1 MILSAL
7 VLAAALSASP
17 LQEATPAAVAF
28 TFDAAAQGTIRVA
41 LFDSAEAYAG
51 RGQPVRVAELKGDAA
66 STGAV
71 FEGLP
76 AGQYAAKI
84 YHDLNDNGRMD
95 VNPFGMPTEPFAF
108 SNNAVGNMGPANWE
122 RARFSAS
129 GDTAQS
135 IVLR

>member
-1 MILSAL
+1 MILSAFIF
-7 VLAAALSASP
+7 AAALSASP
-17 LQEATPAAVAF
+17 IQEATPANVAF
-28 TFDAAAQGTIRVA
+28 TFDAASQGTIRLA
-41 LFDSAEAYAG
+41 LFDSVEAYAG
-51 RGQPVRVAELKGDAA
+51 QGQPVRVAEIKGDAA
-66 STGAV
+66 STGLA

-76 AGQYAAKI
+76 AGEYAAKI

-122 RARFSAS
+122 RARFSVS